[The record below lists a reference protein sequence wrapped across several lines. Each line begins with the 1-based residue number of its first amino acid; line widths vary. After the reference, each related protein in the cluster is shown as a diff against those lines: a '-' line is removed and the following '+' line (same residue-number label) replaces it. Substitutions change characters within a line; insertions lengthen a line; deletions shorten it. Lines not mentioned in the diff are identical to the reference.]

1 MRTKVQNDM
10 YIAPGAVGLAAP
22 VLVFWKL
29 GLCCYVQSFSSYSE
43 QGPLFDGVL
52 GLLIV
57 VASPFVED
65 RL

>member
-1 MRTKVQNDM
+1 MRTKVQNDT
-10 YIAPGAVGLAAP
+10 YIARGAVGLAAA
-22 VLVFWKL
+22 VSVFWKL
-29 GLCCYVQSFSSYSE
+29 GLRCYVQSFSSYGE